1 MRTVDWACAL
11 QPDGQRRLA
20 LIRKLVKMRHEDPI
34 WSEGSMEWVTDGEA
48 NGIVAFTRTLGTR
61 KVLVAANLTNR
72 TADGGAQIGSLAPFA
87 YLIREN

>member
-1 MRTVDWACAL
+1 M
-11 QPDGQRRLA
+11 
-20 LIRKLVKMRHEDPI
+20 
-34 WSEGSMEWVTDGEA
+34 TDGEA